1 MTFLR
6 IVIRYIFLFEH
17 DLVGK
22 PVPTFPDQSVE
33 APGRCEPR
41 LNSFPLLIDAML
53 WGTLSSLRNV
63 SDPPALMVTLS
74 IENIRP
80 CWRIVCMATRPPAA
94 RPRGMTRRSVAIFRM
109 ERFLG

>member
-1 MTFLR
+1 MRGWMAQNTCASPAA
-6 IVIRYIFLFEH
+6 VK
-17 DLVGK
+17 V
-22 PVPTFPDQSVE
+22 TSVE

-80 CWRIVCMATRPPAA
+80 CWRIVCSATRPPAA
-94 RPRGMTRRSVAIFRM
+94 GRQAEGNDEKERGNLSH
-109 ERFLG
+109 